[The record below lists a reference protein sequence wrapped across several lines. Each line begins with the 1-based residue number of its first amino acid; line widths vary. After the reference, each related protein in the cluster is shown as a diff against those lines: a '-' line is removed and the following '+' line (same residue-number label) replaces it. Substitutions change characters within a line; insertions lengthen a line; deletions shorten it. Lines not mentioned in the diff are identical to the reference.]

1 MSWIGL
7 HKFADVIFGIEIQK
21 FEYLE
26 NEKSFLDEIN
36 IFHILRRATIW
47 WNKNLIKNSGKSFNN
62 RLEKLKSIKMWFI
75 AVSVLTFWPS
85 TFLSRGCDDK
95 LSDACDADL
104 RIKVFDFHFLYIYIC
119 YVCEDSQITA
129 CMKHVHTF

>member
-1 MSWIGL
+1 
-7 HKFADVIFGIEIQK
+7 
-21 FEYLE
+21 
-26 NEKSFLDEIN
+26 
-36 IFHILRRATIW
+36 
-47 WNKNLIKNSGKSFNN
+47 
-62 RLEKLKSIKMWFI
+62 MWFI

-104 RIKVFDFHFLYIYIC
+104 SIKVSIFCIYIC